1 MVNDLKIARR
11 MASKRF
17 ERVEDI
23 FLELSISKGW
33 IKYIRTLYAMTLSQ
47 LAKRLGV
54 SVATISTAEK
64 NELEGSLTLKRMGR
78 IAKAMD
84 CKFVYAFVPKDNLNK
99 MIDERATK
107 IAHEILRQ
115 ANITME
121 LEGQKVSTEEIKDQ
135 IDDLVEKIKYSKDLW
150 ETH

>member
-54 SVATISTAEK
+54 SVATISTAEGGA
-64 NELEGSLTLKRMGR
+64 LAKRHSHAGGTCR
-78 IAKAMD
+78 NRSR
-84 CKFVYAFVPKDNLNK
+84 PP
-99 MIDERATK
+99 RA
-107 IAHEILRQ
+107 
-115 ANITME
+115 
-121 LEGQKVSTEEIKDQ
+121 
-135 IDDLVEKIKYSKDLW
+135 
-150 ETH
+150 